1 MSMIPV
7 SRQHNNT
14 SEEAIQEF
22 LDRGGVIEKIPYGKR
37 SEEGLLTTSSFYGR
51 RKKQPE
57 PKEDNES
64 TTE

>member
-1 MSMIPV
+1 MIPV

-37 SEEGLLTTSSFYGR
+37 SEEGALTANSFYGR

-64 TTE
+64 TTK

>member
-37 SEEGLLTTSSFYGR
+37 SEEALTTSSFYGR

-64 TTE
+64 TTK